1 MKTGLPLF
9 AALLLLCAASMSGQT
24 VNGRLITSLYTWERH
39 DTVGVSAKYMRAYQI
54 VQLDVSKA
62 NVVLHTY
69 LQGTTDFSNPLGND
83 PRIRVYNLFV
93 DVKDIGSMADV
104 KLGRQPVF
112 ARAGVSAIDGLCLK
126 ARPFGSDYSFTLYGG
141 GLVPPDESGKFISNL
156 KDNYLL
162 GAQFVM
168 SAIPNTR
175 VGLQY
180 LNRHIKPEAFT
191 VIRRDT
197 LAPPND
203 IKTISIDNAS
213 PANQYASVDV
223 SYDSRSLFTMY
234 GRLDFDISAAVVSR
248 GEISC
253 RYNVTGE
260 LGVTAEYV
268 HREPRVPYNSI
279 FSVFEHSGTNEFGVG
294 ADYFFSKLL
303 SVYARY
309 SYLSLEDTG
318 SQQITVGL
326 NAGYGSL
333 VYAHNFGYS
342 GDLDGIYAQIMY
354 PFMNRK
360 LMVSG
365 GISYSSYRLSG
376 YTLPGSQSDRESAL
390 TGLIGVT
397 VRPVNVISF
406 DVQGQ
411 LVTNRIYKMDY
422 RLFVKVNYWFFQ
434 NLGWL

>member
-1 MKTGLPLF
+1 MKTELPLF
-9 AALLLLCAASMSGQT
+9 AALLLLCVASISGQT
-24 VNGRLITSLYTWERH
+24 VNGRLVTSLYTWERH
-39 DTVGVSAKYMRAYQI
+39 DTVGVSTKYMRAYQI

-62 NVVLHTY
+62 NVILHTY

-83 PRIRVYNLFV
+83 PRIRVYNLYL
-93 DVKDIGSMADV
+93 DVKNIANVVDF

-112 ARAGVSAIDGLCLK
+112 ARTGVSAIDGLTLK
-126 ARPFGSDYSFTLYGG
+126 AHPFGGDYSLSLFGG
-141 GLVPPDESGKFISNL
+141 GLVPPDESGKLISNL
-156 KDNYLL
+156 KDNCLL
-162 GAQFVM
+162 GAQFVTT
-168 SAIPNTR
+168 AIPNTR

-203 IKTISIDNAS
+203 IKTITMDNAS
-213 PANQYASVDV
+213 PVNQYASIDV
-223 SYDSRSLFTMY
+223 TYDYQSLLSMY
-234 GRLDFDISAAVVSR
+234 GRCDFDISAAGVSR

-253 RYNVTGE
+253 RYNVTNDF
-260 LGVTAEYV
+260 GVTGEYV

-303 SVYARY
+303 SVYTRY
-309 SYLSLEDTG
+309 SFLSLEDTS

-342 GDLDGIYAQIMY
+342 GNLDGVYAQIMY

-411 LVTNRIYKMDY
+411 LVTNRIYKTDY